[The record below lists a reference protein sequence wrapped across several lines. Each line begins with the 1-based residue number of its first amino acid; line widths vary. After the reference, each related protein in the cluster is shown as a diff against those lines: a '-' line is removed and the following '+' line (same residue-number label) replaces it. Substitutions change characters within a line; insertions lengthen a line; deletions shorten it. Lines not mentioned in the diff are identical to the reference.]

1 MNNMF
6 LAYFSLCILIIF
18 TTTGMFVVFC
28 CVESLW
34 CEYIIM
40 SLSFISLVVQFLW
53 TFVRAG
59 ASNKGG
65 VKSAVFYL

>member
-40 SLSFISLVVQFLW
+40 SLSFISL
-53 TFVRAG
+53 
-59 ASNKGG
+59 
-65 VKSAVFYL
+65 